1 MPILNVDECKQIL
14 IFNYDLKPGYAGVE
28 NPLYQRKS
36 GVNLI
41 LGNAADT
48 LADLLSKLS

>member
-28 NPLYQRKS
+28 NPLYQREIRSKL
-36 GVNLI
+36 N